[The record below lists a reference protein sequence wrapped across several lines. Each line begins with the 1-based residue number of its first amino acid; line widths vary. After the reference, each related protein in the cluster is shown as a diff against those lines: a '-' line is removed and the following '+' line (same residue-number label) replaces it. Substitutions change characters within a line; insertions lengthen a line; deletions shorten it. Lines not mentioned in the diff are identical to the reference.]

1 MMYIDLDQIPEY
13 LRPLRVPPGQLRRVT
28 EELRK
33 QHGPIRG
40 LRLLREALTLDEI
53 LYFEDLEELI
63 EWYRDDCE
71 LSERAIRRRLADL
84 RLIREIRL
92 RYWHDPQH

>member
-1 MMYIDLDQIPEY
+1 MTHNDIEELPEY
-13 LRPLRVPPGQLRRVT
+13 LRPLCLPEGSLPHVVK
-28 EELRK
+28 ELQR

-40 LRLLREALTLDEI
+40 RRLLREAMDYDLI
-53 LYFEDLEELI
+53 LSFNGLEGLI
-63 EWYRDDCE
+63 EWYRDDCQ

-84 RLIREIRL
+84 RLVREIRL